1 MDIKPGGTQGG
12 GPEFMWALG
21 LLLSG
26 VAAYFFFDSVN
37 ANTNGAGVISG
48 AMRGGGHRGGGHGMW
63 HTTSMGIIFLPLFI
77 AVVALFVDSTYKWAW
92 GLLWIGFGIIVVEI
106 LSRLRFEFHMKTS
119 HLILLI
125 VVFAAGMGI
134 MIRALRADSLAGK
147 PADKSDGD

>member
-1 MDIKPGGTQGG
+1 MELKPGGTSGG

-21 LLLSG
+21 LLLAG

-37 ANTNGAGVISG
+37 ANTHGAGIVSG
-48 AMRGGGHRGGGHGMW
+48 AMRGGGHGGGRGVW

-77 AVVALFVDSTYKWAW
+77 AVVALFVDATYKWAW
-92 GLLWIGFGIIVVEI
+92 GLLWLGLAIIVVEI

-125 VVFAAGMGI
+125 VVFAAGVGI
-134 MIRALRADSLAGK
+134 MIRALRMDAI
-147 PADKSDGD
+147 SDNSEGD

>member
-1 MDIKPGGTQGG
+1 MELKPGGTTGG

-21 LLLSG
+21 LLLTG

-37 ANTNGAGVISG
+37 ANTHGGGIISG
-48 AMRGGGHRGGGHGMW
+48 AMRGGGGHGVW

-77 AVVALFVDSTYKWAW
+77 AVVALFVDANYKWAW
-92 GLLWIGFGIIVVEI
+92 GLLWLGLAIIVVEI

-125 VVFAAGMGI
+125 VVFAAGVGI
-134 MIRALRADSLAGK
+134 MIRALRMDAASGN
-147 PADKSDGD
+147 SEGD